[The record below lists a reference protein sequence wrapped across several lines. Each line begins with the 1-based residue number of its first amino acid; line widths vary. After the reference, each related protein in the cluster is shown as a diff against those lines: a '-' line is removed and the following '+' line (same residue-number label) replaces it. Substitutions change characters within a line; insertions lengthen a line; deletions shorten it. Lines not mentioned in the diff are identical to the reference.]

1 MQTVYKAPV
10 EANINFVDRETP
22 NTNRYLFLIKPK
34 TCGLQIDGLR

>member
-22 NTNRYLFLIKPK
+22 NTNRYLFLILISQKPAVYK
-34 TCGLQIDGLR
+34 